1 MFTGLIQGPGTVL
14 GVTGRRGEGT
24 GGRASRETRLEIAPE
39 VPFLDYVRGESIAV
53 NGVCLTVESFSADRF
68 SVFASAETL
77 RLTNLGSLRSGMR
90 VNLERALA
98 LGDRLGGHMV
108 SGHVDCL
115 ARVGEMRQSGQSR
128 WFRLLFPDA
137 FSSLVVTK
145 GSVTLDGIS
154 LTVNA
159 CGEGFLEVNII
170 PETWRNTTISSWLPG
185 LDVNMETDLIGKYVQ
200 RMLEP
205 WIGTTSRPPGGPP
218 ATPGGISE
226 AFLREHGF

>member
-1 MFTGLIQGPGTVL
+1 MFTGLIQGPGKVL
-14 GVTGRRGEGT
+14 GIAGRQGD
-24 GGRASRETRLEIAPE
+24 RAGQSDRETRLEIAPE
-39 VPFLDYVRGESIAV
+39 APFHDYVRGESIAV

-77 RLTNLGSLRSGMR
+77 RLTNLGGLRTGMR

-98 LGDRLGGHMV
+98 LGDRLGGHLV

-115 ARVGEMRQSGQSR
+115 ARVGEMRQVGQSR
-128 WFRLLFPDA
+128 WFRLLYPAA
-137 FSSLVVTK
+137 FSPLVVTK

-159 CGEGFLEVNII
+159 CGDGFLEVNII
-170 PETWRNTTISSWLPG
+170 PETWRNTTISTWQPG
-185 LDVNMETDLIGKYVQ
+185 RDVNMETDLIGKYVQ
-200 RMLEP
+200 RMLTP
-205 WIGTTSRPPGGPP
+205 WATTSSSAKGSPTARSE
-218 ATPGGISE
+218 GISE